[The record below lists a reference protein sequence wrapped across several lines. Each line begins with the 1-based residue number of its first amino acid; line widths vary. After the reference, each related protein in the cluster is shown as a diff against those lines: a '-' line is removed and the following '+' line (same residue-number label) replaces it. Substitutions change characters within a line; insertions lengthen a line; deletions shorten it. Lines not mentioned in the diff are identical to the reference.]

1 MYALAR
7 AADAADKPVIPNLK
21 TFMAELAGMDH
32 SAVQYQCGER
42 RARASARERE
52 GPPLELRG

>member
-21 TFMAELAGMDH
+21 TFIAELAGTDH
-32 SAVQYQCGER
+32 STIQYQ
-42 RARASARERE
+42 
-52 GPPLELRG
+52 